1 MSLKKNYLM
10 KKEEIIKYWSKFFAD
25 LLVGTFIKL
34 LLFGS
39 IGFVLGLTGLFIM
52 DHFVME
58 ELEWSTWIVST
69 VLVLSFGWYTGFGV
83 LYGLIACIIQTT
95 SKKIT
100 EALVGLHDLLDLLT
114 HGVVEK
120 IPRFNK
126 NIPRDQLEDTFD
138 GIGKNFLEQLKLKRG
153 VTAFLSRILFGTIL
167 KVIKFFFL
175 DNVVEELS
183 KKEGDIT
190 SSDIEHAVRRVGV
203 EMVTEPILEKFIYLQ
218 IFNFILFILSFAVPI
233 GISLLF

>member
-1 MSLKKNYLM
+1 MN
-10 KKEEIIKYWSKFFAD
+10 KEEIINYWRRFFSD

-39 IGFVLGLTGLFIM
+39 IGFVLGLISLFIM

-83 LYGLIACIIQTT
+83 FYGLIACIIQTS

-100 EALVGLHDLLDLLT
+100 EALAGLHDLLDLLT

-126 NIPRDQLEDTFD
+126 NIPRNQLEDTFD
-138 GIGKNFLEQLKLKRG
+138 GIGKNFLEQLRLKRG

-183 KKEGDIT
+183 KKESDIT

-203 EMVTEPILEKFIYLQ
+203 EMVIAPILEKFIYLQ
-218 IFNFILFILSFAVPI
+218 IFNFILFTLSFAVPI
-233 GISLLF
+233 GVLLLF

>member
-1 MSLKKNYLM
+1 M
-10 KKEEIIKYWSKFFAD
+10 KKEEIISYWRRFFSD
-25 LLVGTFIKL
+25 LLVGTFVR
-34 LLFGS
+34 LFTFGA
-39 IGFVLGLTGLFIM
+39 IGFFLGLTGLFIM
-52 DHFVME
+52 DHFFME
-58 ELEWSTWIVST
+58 ELEWSTWIIST
-69 VLVLSFGWYTGFGV
+69 VLVFSFGWYTGFGTIF
-83 LYGLIACIIQTT
+83 GLLACVIQTS

-100 EALVGLHDLLDLLT
+100 EALAGLHNLLDLLT

-126 NIPRDQLEDTFD
+126 NIPRNQLEDTFD
-138 GIGKNFLEQLKLKRG
+138 GIGKNFLEQLKLKQG

-183 KKEGDIT
+183 KKDSDIT

-203 EMVTEPILEKFIYLQ
+203 EMVTAPILEKFLYLQ
-218 IFNFILFILSFAVPI
+218 IINFILFILIFGVPI
-233 GISLLF
+233 GILILF

>member
-1 MSLKKNYLM
+1 M
-10 KKEEIIKYWSKFFAD
+10 KKEEIINYWRKFFAD
-25 LLVGTFIKL
+25 LLVGTFKKL
-34 LLFGS
+34 LLFGL
-39 IGFVLGLTGLFIM
+39 IGFILGLTGFFTM
-52 DHFVME
+52 DHFVLE
-58 ELEWSTWIVST
+58 ELEWSAWIMST
-69 VLVLSFGWYTGFGV
+69 VLVLFFGWYTGFGTIF
-83 LYGLIACIIQTT
+83 GLIACIIQTS

-100 EALVGLHDLLDLLT
+100 EALTGLHDLLDLLT

-126 NIPRDQLEDTFD
+126 NIPRNQLEDTFD

-153 VTAFLSRILFGTIL
+153 ITVFLSRILFGTIL

-183 KKEGDIT
+183 KKESTIT

-203 EMVTEPILEKFIYLQ
+203 EMVTAPILEKFLYLQ
-218 IFNFILFILSFAVPI
+218 ILNFILFTLSFAVPI
-233 GISLLF
+233 GILLLF

>member
-1 MSLKKNYLM
+1 MS
-10 KKEEIIKYWSKFFAD
+10 KEEIINYWRRFFTD
-25 LLVGTFIKL
+25 LLVGTFKKL
-34 LLFGS
+34 LLFGLT
-39 IGFVLGLTGLFIM
+39 GFVLGLISLFIM

-203 EMVTEPILEKFIYLQ
+203 EIVIAPILEKFIFLQ
-218 IFNFILFILSFAVPI
+218 ILNFILFTLSFAVPI
-233 GISLLF
+233 GIFLLF

>member
-1 MSLKKNYLM
+1 M
-10 KKEEIIKYWSKFFAD
+10 KKEEIVKCWSKFFAD

-34 LLFGS
+34 LLFGL

-69 VLVLSFGWYTGFGV
+69 ILILSFGWYTGFGV

-100 EALVGLHDLLDLLT
+100 EALAGLHDLLDLLT

-126 NIPRDQLEDTFD
+126 NIPRNQLEDTFD
-138 GIGKNFLEQLKLKRG
+138 GIGKSFLEQLKLKRG

-183 KKEGDIT
+183 KKEGYIT

-203 EMVTEPILEKFIYLQ
+203 EMVTEPILEKFICLQ
-218 IFNFILFILSFAVPI
+218 IFNFILFTLSFAVPI
-233 GISLLF
+233 GILLLF

>member
-1 MSLKKNYLM
+1 MS
-10 KKEEIIKYWSKFFAD
+10 KEEIITYWRRFFTD
-25 LLVGTFIKL
+25 LLVGTFKKL
-34 LLFGS
+34 LLFGLT
-39 IGFVLGLTGLFIM
+39 GFALGLIGLFIM

-58 ELEWSTWIVST
+58 ELEWSTWIIST
-69 VLVLSFGWYTGFGV
+69 VLVFAFGWYTGFGI
-83 LYGLIACIIQTT
+83 LYGLIACIIQIS

-100 EALVGLHDLLDLLT
+100 EALAGLHDLLDLLT

-126 NIPRDQLEDTFD
+126 NIPRNQLENTFD
-138 GIGKNFLEQLKLKRG
+138 GIGKNFLGQLRLKRG

-190 SSDIEHAVRRVGV
+190 SSDIEHAVRRVGI
-203 EMVTEPILEKFIYLQ
+203 EMVTAPILEKFLYLQ
-218 IFNFILFILSFAVPI
+218 ILNFILFTLSFAVPI
-233 GISLLF
+233 GILLLF

>member
-1 MSLKKNYLM
+1 M

-183 KKEGDIT
+183 KKEGAIT

-203 EMVTEPILEKFIYLQ
+203 EIVIAPILEKFIYLQ
-218 IFNFILFILSFAVPI
+218 ILNFILFILSFAVPI

>member
-1 MSLKKNYLM
+1 MS
-10 KKEEIIKYWSKFFAD
+10 KEEIINYWRRFFTD
-25 LLVGTFIKL
+25 LLVGTFKKL
-34 LLFGS
+34 LLFGLT
-39 IGFVLGLTGLFIM
+39 GFVLGLISLFIM

-83 LYGLIACIIQTT
+83 FYGLIACIIQTS

-100 EALVGLHDLLDLLT
+100 EALAGLHDLLDLLT

-126 NIPRDQLEDTFD
+126 NIPRNQLEDTFD
-138 GIGKNFLEQLKLKRG
+138 GIGKNFLEQLRLKRG

-183 KKEGDIT
+183 KKESDIT

-203 EMVTEPILEKFIYLQ
+203 EMVIAPILEKFLYLQ
-218 IFNFILFILSFAVPI
+218 IFNFILFTLSFAVPI
-233 GISLLF
+233 GVLLLF

>member
-1 MSLKKNYLM
+1 MS
-10 KKEEIIKYWSKFFAD
+10 KEEIINYWRRFFTD
-25 LLVGTFIKL
+25 LLVGTFKKL
-34 LLFGS
+34 LLFGLT
-39 IGFVLGLTGLFIM
+39 GFALGLIGLFIM

-58 ELEWSTWIVST
+58 KLEWSTWVIST
-69 VLVLSFGWYTGFGV
+69 VLVFLFGWYTGFGI
-83 LYGLIACIIQTT
+83 LYGLIACIIQIS

-100 EALVGLHDLLDLLT
+100 EALAGLHDLLDLLT

-126 NIPRDQLEDTFD
+126 NIPRSQLEDTFD
-138 GIGKNFLEQLKLKRG
+138 GIGKNFLEQLRLKRG
-153 VTAFLSRILFGTIL
+153 VTAFLSRMIFGTIL
-167 KVIKFFFL
+167 KIIKFFFL

-203 EMVTEPILEKFIYLQ
+203 EMITEPIIEKFLYLQ
-218 IFNFILFILSFAVPI
+218 ILNFILFALSFGVPV
-233 GISLLF
+233 GILLLF

>member
-1 MSLKKNYLM
+1 M
-10 KKEEIIKYWSKFFAD
+10 KKEEIISYWRRFFSD
-25 LLVGTFIKL
+25 LLVGTFVR
-34 LLFGS
+34 LFIFGA
-39 IGFVLGLTGLFIM
+39 IGFFLGLTGLFIM
-52 DHFVME
+52 DHFFME
-58 ELEWSTWIVST
+58 ELEWSTWIIST
-69 VLVLSFGWYTGFGV
+69 VLVFSFGWYTGFGTIF
-83 LYGLIACIIQTT
+83 GLLACVIQTS

-100 EALVGLHDLLDLLT
+100 EALAGLHNLLDLLT

-126 NIPRDQLEDTFD
+126 NIPRNQLEDTFD
-138 GIGKNFLEQLKLKRG
+138 GIGKNFLEQLKLKQG

-183 KKEGDIT
+183 KKDNDIT

-203 EMVTEPILEKFIYLQ
+203 EMVTAPILEKFLYLQ
-218 IFNFILFILSFAVPI
+218 IINFILFILIFGVPI
-233 GISLLF
+233 GILILF

>member
-1 MSLKKNYLM
+1 MS
-10 KKEEIIKYWSKFFAD
+10 KEEIITYWRRFFTD
-25 LLVGTFIKL
+25 LLVGTFKKL
-34 LLFGS
+34 LLFGLT
-39 IGFVLGLTGLFIM
+39 GFTLGLIGLFIM

-58 ELEWSTWIVST
+58 ELEWSTWIISI
-69 VLVLSFGWYTGFGV
+69 VLVLSFGWYTGFGI
-83 LYGLIACIIQTT
+83 LYGLIACIIQIS

-100 EALVGLHDLLDLLT
+100 EALAGLHDLFDLLT

-126 NIPRDQLEDTFD
+126 NIPRNQLENTFD
-138 GIGKNFLEQLKLKRG
+138 GIGKNFLEQLRLKRG
-153 VTAFLSRILFGTIL
+153 VTAFLSRMIFGTIL
-167 KVIKFFFL
+167 KIIKFFFL

-203 EMVTEPILEKFIYLQ
+203 EMITEPIIEKFLYLQ
-218 IFNFILFILSFAVPI
+218 ILNFILFALSFGVPV
-233 GISLLF
+233 GILLLF

>member
-1 MSLKKNYLM
+1 MS
-10 KKEEIIKYWSKFFAD
+10 KEEIITYWRRFFTD
-25 LLVGTFIKL
+25 LLVGTFKKL
-34 LLFGS
+34 LLFGLT
-39 IGFVLGLTGLFIM
+39 GFALGLIGLFIM

-58 ELEWSTWIVST
+58 ELEWSTWIIST
-69 VLVLSFGWYTGFGV
+69 VLVFSFGWYTGFGI
-83 LYGLIACIIQTT
+83 LYGLIACIIQIS

-100 EALVGLHDLLDLLT
+100 EALAGLHDLLDLLT

-126 NIPRDQLEDTFD
+126 NIPRNQLEDTFD
-138 GIGKNFLEQLKLKRG
+138 EIGKNFLEQLRLKRG

-183 KKEGDIT
+183 KKESDIT

-203 EMVTEPILEKFIYLQ
+203 EMVIAPILEKFIYLQ
-218 IFNFILFILSFAVPI
+218 IFNFILFTLSFAVPI
-233 GISLLF
+233 GVLLLF

>member
-1 MSLKKNYLM
+1 MS
-10 KKEEIIKYWSKFFAD
+10 KEEIITYWRRFFTD
-25 LLVGTFIKL
+25 LLVGTFKKL
-34 LLFGS
+34 LLFGLT
-39 IGFVLGLTGLFIM
+39 GFALGLIGLFIM

-58 ELEWSTWIVST
+58 KLEWSTWIIST
-69 VLVLSFGWYTGFGV
+69 VLVFSFGWYTGFGI
-83 LYGLIACIIQTT
+83 LYGLIACIIQIS

-100 EALVGLHDLLDLLT
+100 EALAGLHDLLDLLT

-126 NIPRDQLEDTFD
+126 NIPRNQLEDTFD
-138 GIGKNFLEQLKLKRG
+138 EIGKNFLEQLRLKRG

-183 KKEGDIT
+183 KKESAIT

-203 EMVTEPILEKFIYLQ
+203 EMVIAPILEKFLYLQ
-218 IFNFILFILSFAVPI
+218 IFNFILFTLSFAVPI
-233 GISLLF
+233 GVLLLF

>member
-1 MSLKKNYLM
+1 MS
-10 KKEEIIKYWSKFFAD
+10 KEEIINYWRRFFTD
-25 LLVGTFIKL
+25 LLVGTFKKL
-34 LLFGS
+34 LLFGLT
-39 IGFVLGLTGLFIM
+39 GFVLGLISLFIM

-83 LYGLIACIIQTT
+83 FYGLIACIIQTS

-100 EALVGLHDLLDLLT
+100 EALAGLHDLLDLLT

-126 NIPRDQLEDTFD
+126 NIPRNQLEDTFD
-138 GIGKNFLEQLKLKRG
+138 GIGKNFLEQLRLKRG

-183 KKEGDIT
+183 KKESDIT

-203 EMVTEPILEKFIYLQ
+203 EIVIGPILEKFLYLQ
-218 IFNFILFILSFAVPI
+218 IFNFILFTLSFAVPI
-233 GISLLF
+233 GVLLLF

>member
-1 MSLKKNYLM
+1 MS
-10 KKEEIIKYWSKFFAD
+10 KEEIITYWRRFFTD
-25 LLVGTFIKL
+25 LLVGTFKKL
-34 LLFGS
+34 LLFGLT
-39 IGFVLGLTGLFIM
+39 GFALGLIGLFIM

-58 ELEWSTWIVST
+58 ELEWSTWIISI
-69 VLVLSFGWYTGFGV
+69 VLVLSFGWYTGFGI
-83 LYGLIACIIQTT
+83 LYGLIACIIQIS

-100 EALVGLHDLLDLLT
+100 EALAGLHGLLDLLT

-126 NIPRDQLEDTFD
+126 NIPRNQLENTFD
-138 GIGKNFLEQLKLKRG
+138 GIGKNFLEQLRLKRG

-183 KKEGDIT
+183 KKESAIT

-203 EMVTEPILEKFIYLQ
+203 EMVTAPILEKFLYLQ
-218 IFNFILFILSFAVPI
+218 ILNFILFTLSFAVPI
-233 GISLLF
+233 GILLLF

>member
-1 MSLKKNYLM
+1 M
-10 KKEEIIKYWSKFFAD
+10 KKEEIINYWRSFFSD
-25 LLVGTFIKL
+25 LLVGTFVRL
-34 LLFGS
+34 LIFGI
-39 IGFVLGLTGLFIM
+39 IGFSLGLIGLFIM
-52 DHFVME
+52 DYFVME
-58 ELEWSTWIVST
+58 ELEWRIWILSTI
-69 VLVLSFGWYTGFGV
+69 LVFSFGWYTGFGT
-83 LYGLIACIIQTT
+83 LFGLIASIIQTS

-100 EALVGLHDLLDLLT
+100 EALAGLHDLLDLLT

-126 NIPRDQLEDTFD
+126 NIPRDQLEDTFN
-138 GIGKNFLEQLKLKRG
+138 GIGKKFLAELKLKRG
-153 VTAFLSRILFGTIL
+153 VTSFLSRILFGTIL

-203 EMVTEPILEKFIYLQ
+203 EMVTEPIIEKFLYLQ
-218 IFNFILFILSFAVPI
+218 ILNFLLFSLSFAIPI
-233 GISLLF
+233 GILLLF

>member
-1 MSLKKNYLM
+1 M
-10 KKEEIIKYWSKFFAD
+10 KKKEIIDYWRNFFTD

-52 DHFVME
+52 DHFFMK
-58 ELEWSTWIVST
+58 ELEWNTWIVST
-69 VLVLSFGWYTGFGV
+69 ALVLSFGWYTGFGV
-83 LYGLIACIIQTT
+83 IFGLIACIIKTS

-100 EALVGLHDLLDLLT
+100 EALAGLHDLLDLLT

-126 NIPRDQLEDTFD
+126 NIPRNQLEDTFD

-183 KKEGDIT
+183 EKEGDIT

-203 EMVTEPILEKFIYLQ
+203 EMITAPILEKFIYLQ
-218 IFNFILFILSFAVPI
+218 ILNFILFTLSFAVPI
-233 GISLLF
+233 GIFLLF

>member
-1 MSLKKNYLM
+1 MN
-10 KKEEIIKYWSKFFAD
+10 KKEIINYWRRFFAD

-34 LLFGS
+34 LLFGL
-39 IGFVLGLTGLFIM
+39 IGFILGLISLFIM

-83 LYGLIACIIQTT
+83 FYGLIACIIQTS

-100 EALVGLHDLLDLLT
+100 EALAGLHDLLDLLT

-126 NIPRDQLEDTFD
+126 NIPRNQLEDTFD
-138 GIGKNFLEQLKLKRG
+138 EIGKNFLEQLRLKRG

-183 KKEGDIT
+183 KKESDIT

-203 EMVTEPILEKFIYLQ
+203 EMITEPIIEKFLYLQ
-218 IFNFILFILSFAVPI
+218 ILNFILFALSF
-233 GISLLF
+233 GIPVGILLLF

>member
-1 MSLKKNYLM
+1 MI
-10 KKEEIIKYWSKFFAD
+10 KEEIISYWRRFFSD
-25 LLVGTFIKL
+25 LLVGTFVR
-34 LLFGS
+34 LFIFGA
-39 IGFVLGLTGLFIM
+39 IGFFLGLTGLFIM
-52 DHFVME
+52 DHFFME
-58 ELEWSTWIVST
+58 ELEWSTWIIST
-69 VLVLSFGWYTGFGV
+69 VLVFSFGWYTGFGTIF
-83 LYGLIACIIQTT
+83 GLIACIIQTS

-100 EALVGLHDLLDLLT
+100 EALAGLHDLLDLLT

-126 NIPRDQLEDTFD
+126 NIPRNQLEDTFD
-138 GIGKNFLEQLKLKRG
+138 GIGKKFLAQLKLKQG

-183 KKEGDIT
+183 KKDSDIT

-203 EMVTEPILEKFIYLQ
+203 EMVTAPIIEKFLYLQ
-218 IFNFILFILSFAVPI
+218 IINFILFILIFGIPI
-233 GISLLF
+233 GILTLF

>member
-1 MSLKKNYLM
+1 MS
-10 KKEEIIKYWSKFFAD
+10 KEEIITYWRRFFTD
-25 LLVGTFIKL
+25 LLVGTFKKL
-34 LLFGS
+34 LLFGLT
-39 IGFVLGLTGLFIM
+39 GFVLGLISLFIM
-52 DHFVME
+52 DHFVMK

-83 LYGLIACIIQTT
+83 LYGLIACIIQTS

-100 EALVGLHDLLDLLT
+100 EALAGLHDLLDLLT

-120 IPRFNK
+120 IPRFSK
-126 NIPRDQLEDTFD
+126 NIPRNQLEDTFD
-138 GIGKNFLEQLKLKRG
+138 GIGKNFLEQLRLKQG
-153 VTAFLSRILFGTIL
+153 VTAFLSRLLFGTIL

-183 KKEGDIT
+183 KKDSDIT

-203 EMVTEPILEKFIYLQ
+203 EMITAPIIEKFLYLQ
-218 IFNFILFILSFAVPI
+218 ILNFILFTLSFAVPI
-233 GISLLF
+233 GILLLF

>member
-1 MSLKKNYLM
+1 MS
-10 KKEEIIKYWSKFFAD
+10 KEEIINYWRRFFTD
-25 LLVGTFIKL
+25 LLVGTFKKL
-34 LLFGS
+34 LLFGLT
-39 IGFVLGLTGLFIM
+39 GFVLGLISLFIM

-83 LYGLIACIIQTT
+83 FYGLIACIIQTS

-100 EALVGLHDLLDLLT
+100 EALAGLHDLLDLLT

-126 NIPRDQLEDTFD
+126 NIPRNQLEDTFD
-138 GIGKNFLEQLKLKRG
+138 GIGKNFLEQLRLKRG

-183 KKEGDIT
+183 KKESGIT

-203 EMVTEPILEKFIYLQ
+203 EMVIAPILEKFLYLQ
-218 IFNFILFILSFAVPI
+218 IFNFILFTLSFAVPI
-233 GISLLF
+233 GVLLLF

>member
-1 MSLKKNYLM
+1 M
-10 KKEEIIKYWSKFFAD
+10 KKEEIINYWRRFFAD

-34 LLFGS
+34 LLFGL

-52 DHFVME
+52 DHFIME

-69 VLVLSFGWYTGFGV
+69 ILVLSFGWYTGFGV

-100 EALVGLHDLLDLLT
+100 AALAGVHDLLDLLT
-114 HGVVEK
+114 HGVVDK

-126 NIPRDQLEDTFD
+126 NIPRNQLEDTFD
-138 GIGKNFLEQLKLKRG
+138 GMGKDFLEQLRLKQG
-153 VTAFLSRILFGTIL
+153 ITAFLSRILFGTIL
-167 KVIKFFFL
+167 KVLKFFFL
-175 DNVVEELS
+175 DDVVGELS
-183 KKEGDIT
+183 KKESEDIT

-203 EMVTEPILEKFIYLQ
+203 EMITAPILEKFLYLQ
-218 IFNFILFILSFAVPI
+218 ILNFLLFILSFSVPFWI
-233 GISLLF
+233 LFLF